1 MTQKCAFCYRTDGSP
16 APVKGWV
23 EAVQGYLDYQPHP
36 GRVDGIIECDRR
48 VFEDDGWFCVV
59 EREPLAEGHVRLYC
73 KHHVANLSELR
84 GGASTDEQD
93 PSDIEAARSNLL
105 DDLQIAHDAVM
116 AYDERVVGAVVLAG
130 TVPGSHLHFDIV
142 PMYRFDEPSL
152 HALGDR
158 NAHWDDISLPEKRR
172 YWTEHMRDFDE
183 SASRLRDAA
192 DRVIHARPGRRRAG
206 LMAGDETAPEE

>member
-1 MTQKCAFCYRTDGSP
+1 MTPKCAFCYRTEGSK

-23 EAVQGYLDYQPHP
+23 EAIQANLDYQPHP

-84 GGASTDEQD
+84 GGASGDELD
-93 PSDIEAARSNLL
+93 SSEVDAARSNLL

-116 AYDERVVGAVVLAG
+116 AYDERVVGTVVLAG

-142 PMYRFDEPSL
+142 PLYRFEQPSL

-158 NAHWDDISLPEKRR
+158 SAHWDDIPLPEKRR
-172 YWTEHMRDFDE
+172 YWTEHLRDFE
-183 SASRLRDAA
+183 EAASRLREAA
-192 DRVIHARPGRRRAG
+192 GSVIRARPGRRRAG
-206 LMAGDETAPEE
+206 LLANNETVPDK